1 MLYKIIKD
9 ERNNML
15 FFKTHHHMAR
25 IRIKAD

>member
-15 FFKTHHHMAR
+15 FFKTHHYVTR
-25 IRIKAD
+25 VKIKAD